1 MVAKN
6 GVKLQLSPDC
16 RAMRQTV
23 YKTFILPVDVSCSSP
38 RVSTRTEEGMSAY
51 RFDNFG
57 DLYRAA
63 FAENDP
69 KLKQTLLEH
78 VKTALDRWAESD
90 RKRSNATAVAPKPAR
105 LAECTSIH
113 RVA

>member
-1 MVAKN
+1 M
-6 GVKLQLSPDC
+6 G
-16 RAMRQTV
+16 T
-23 YKTFILPVDVSCSSP
+23 
-38 RVSTRTEEGMSAY
+38 Y

-63 FAENDP
+63 LAESDP
-69 KLKQTLLEH
+69 ELKQLLLGR

-90 RKRSNATAVAPKPAR
+90 RKRSTAPAVAPKATR

>member
-1 MVAKN
+1 M
-6 GVKLQLSPDC
+6 G
-16 RAMRQTV
+16 
-23 YKTFILPVDVSCSSP
+23 
-38 RVSTRTEEGMSAY
+38 AY

-69 KLKQTLLEH
+69 ELKQVLLED
-78 VKTALDRWAESD
+78 VKTALDRWAEAD
-90 RKRSNATAVAPKPAR
+90 RKRSTATAVPPKATR
-105 LAECTSIH
+105 LADCTSIH

>member
-1 MVAKN
+1 M
-6 GVKLQLSPDC
+6 C
-16 RAMRQTV
+16 
-23 YKTFILPVDVSCSSP
+23 
-38 RVSTRTEEGMSAY
+38 AY

-69 KLKQTLLEH
+69 ELKQVLLED
-78 VKTALDRWAESD
+78 VKTALDRWAEAD
-90 RKRSNATAVAPKPAR
+90 RKRSTATAVPPKSAR

>member
-1 MVAKN
+1 M
-6 GVKLQLSPDC
+6 
-16 RAMRQTV
+16 
-23 YKTFILPVDVSCSSP
+23 
-38 RVSTRTEEGMSAY
+38 STS

-69 KLKQTLLEH
+69 EIKQLLLAD
-78 VKTALDRWAESD
+78 VKYALDRWAESE
-90 RKRSNATAVAPKPAR
+90 RNTSLPSPASPQPSSRRNRRS
-105 LAECTSIH
+105 LY

>member
-1 MVAKN
+1 
-6 GVKLQLSPDC
+6 
-16 RAMRQTV
+16 MRFHRL
-23 YKTFILPVDVSCSSP
+23 KRRTFVEMLRDGEYEM
-38 RVSTRTEEGMSAY
+38 STS

-69 KLKQTLLEH
+69 EIKQLLLAD
-78 VKTALDRWAESD
+78 VKCALDRWAESE
-90 RKRSNATAVAPKPAR
+90 RNSFPSPTSPRPSRPRPPRPRGRS
-105 LAECTSIH
+105 SIY